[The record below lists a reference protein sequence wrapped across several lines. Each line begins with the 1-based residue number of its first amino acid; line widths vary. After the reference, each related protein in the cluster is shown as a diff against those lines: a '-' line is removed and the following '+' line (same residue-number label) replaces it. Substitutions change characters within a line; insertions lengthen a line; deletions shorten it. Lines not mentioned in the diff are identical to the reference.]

1 MVMDELGLAY
11 DVISPDIDE
20 KAIREA
26 DPEKLV
32 LAIAH
37 AKADA
42 VSAQVKEPSI
52 VIASD
57 QVVVWNGQIREKPVS
72 KEQAREFIKSYGK
85 QPATIINGMVVT
97 NTKTGKRAEGLCA
110 MHIWYN
116 PISDADAASLAEYD
130 GVMDCAGALRSE
142 NPAMMQFMS
151 KTDGSFD
158 IARGLPKKLL
168 GKLLQEIK

>member
-57 QVVVWNGQIREKPVS
+57 QVVVWNGQIRERFPGVKRTTTGNLNAKP
-72 KEQAREFIKSYGK
+72 
-85 QPATIINGMVVT
+85 
-97 NTKTGKRAEGLCA
+97 
-110 MHIWYN
+110 
-116 PISDADAASLAEYD
+116 
-130 GVMDCAGALRSE
+130 
-142 NPAMMQFMS
+142 
-151 KTDGSFD
+151 
-158 IARGLPKKLL
+158 
-168 GKLLQEIK
+168 